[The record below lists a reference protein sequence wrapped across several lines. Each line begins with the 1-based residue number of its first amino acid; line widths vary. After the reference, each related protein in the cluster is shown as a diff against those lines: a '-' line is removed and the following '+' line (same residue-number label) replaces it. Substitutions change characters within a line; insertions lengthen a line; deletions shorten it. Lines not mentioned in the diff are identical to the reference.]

1 MVSHKKLVS
10 VYLPEEVYQSLIAY
24 QQQQGLKEASEAVV
38 KILAQ
43 FFPQGGEVK
52 RYATVDQLESL
63 EGKVTY
69 LSEQVALLSQII
81 ARNAPTEATLTA
93 FAVDKEHT
101 HPTPAAQQPAV
112 TVVNAF
118 LEEEDEEPD
127 EILYDFLEPNSSPSP
142 SQAPA
147 AAVGST
153 SLEEEDE
160 EPHEILYDFIE
171 PNSSPS
177 PSQAPAAA
185 AGSTSLEEQEDEPD
199 EILYD
204 FIEPNS
210 SPSPSQAPAAPVGS
224 TSLEEEEDE
233 PDEILYDFIEPN
245 SSPSPSQQQ

>member
-24 QQQQGLKEASEAVV
+24 QQQQGLEEASEAVV

-43 FFPQGGEVK
+43 FFHQGGEVK
-52 RYATVDQLESL
+52 RYATVEQLESL

-81 ARNAPTEATLTA
+81 PRNAPTEAALTA
-93 FAVDKEHT
+93 IAVDKEHT

-112 TVVNAF
+112 TVVNTF

-142 SQAPA
+142 SQPPA
-147 AAVGST
+147 AAVVRT
-153 SLEEEDE
+153 S
-160 EPHEILYDFIE
+160 I
-171 PNSSPS
+171 
-177 PSQAPAAA
+177 
-185 AGSTSLEEQEDEPD
+185 
-199 EILYD
+199 
-204 FIEPNS
+204 
-210 SPSPSQAPAAPVGS
+210 
-224 TSLEEEEDE
+224 EEEEDE
-233 PDEILYDFIEPN
+233 PDEILYDFLEPNSSSSPSQPPAAAAGSTSIEEEEDEPDEILYDFLEPN